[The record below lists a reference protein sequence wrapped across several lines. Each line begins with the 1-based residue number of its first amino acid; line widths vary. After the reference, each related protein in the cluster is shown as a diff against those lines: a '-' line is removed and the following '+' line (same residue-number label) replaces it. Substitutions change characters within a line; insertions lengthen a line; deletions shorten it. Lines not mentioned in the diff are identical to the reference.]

1 VPRAVVD
8 LSETE
13 RHELKSAP
21 PDGFVVLR
29 RMSYGHKLQR
39 QAMAVQMDMKGQG
52 KTAEASV
59 RTETTKVAV
68 FEFGHCIVDHNLEDV
83 DGRKLD
89 FTRAADVIKL
99 HPQVGDEIDA
109 LIGDMN
115 NFDTEEMENLSDGSE
130 QASS

>member
-1 VPRAVVD
+1 VD